1 MQSGG
6 LQTAMAPSLSLPY
19 SYIVA
24 AMAFFLILNVLL
36 PFNAPVLLGS
46 AGASKVLA
54 LVHLTSLGWVTMII
68 MGATFQLVPVALQVP
83 IASEEMG
90 RQQFVLYLLGV
101 SILVSSLWFHWP
113 MGIGFAALLL
123 LAAGAMYLLNMFLTL
138 AKVSRWDY
146 IAWHLAC
153 SFAYLAL
160 VGLAGVLMAINY
172 LYPFFDKQALDPL
185 RAHAAMALLG
195 WVGMMIM
202 GVAYKL
208 IPMFTLAE
216 DLLQQ
221 RAIWA
226 EFGLANAGVLLLA
239 MSLLGWGSPWLG
251 FSGFFALLGGVG
263 LFAWQIFHLY
273 RHRRRRLFDINF
285 PFTLASVAYLLG
297 LVLVGGS
304 GLLGLIPGSERL
316 WKALGYL
323 AFLGWITLIIMGQL
337 YKINTFL
344 IWLSKYAS
352 KVGKEPVPRLEELYS
367 RRLGMASYYAY
378 NGGVLGAAAGI
389 YFGQPALLT
398 AALSLAS
405 LAAMAFLYNMLNIF
419 RR

>member
-1 MQSGG
+1 MQSGC

-19 SYIVA
+19 RYIVA
-24 AMAFFLILNVLL
+24 AMVFFLALNILL
-36 PFNAPVLLGS
+36 PFNVSVLLGA

-54 LVHLTSLGWVTMII
+54 LVHLTSLGWITMII

-90 RQQFVLYLLGV
+90 RQQFALYLLGV
-101 SILVSSLWFHWP
+101 SILALSLWFYWP
-113 MGIGFAALLL
+113 MGMAFAALLL

-138 AKVSRWDY
+138 AKVSHWDY
-146 IAWHLAC
+146 IAWHLGC

-160 VGLAGVLMAINY
+160 IGLAGVLMAVNH
-172 LYPFFDKQALDPL
+172 LYPFFALDLLP
-185 RAHAAMALLG
+185 AHAALALLG

-208 IPMFTLAE
+208 IPMFTLGE
-216 DLLQQ
+216 DLL
-221 RAIWA
+221 RPRLIWA
-226 EFGLANAGVLLLA
+226 EFWLANAGLLLLA
-239 MSLLGWGSPWLG
+239 GYLLGWGNPWLG
-251 FSGFFALLGGVG
+251 PLAFLVLLTGVG
-263 LFAWQIFHLY
+263 LFAWQIFYLY
-273 RHRRRRLFDINF
+273 RRRRRRLFDINF
-285 PFTLASVAYLLG
+285 PFTLTSVAYLLG
-297 LVLVGGS
+297 IILMGGS
-304 GLLGLIPGSERL
+304 GLLGLIPGGERL
-316 WKALGYL
+316 WMALGYL

-389 YFGQPALLT
+389 YLSQPVLLT

-405 LAAMAFLYNMLNIF
+405 LAALAFLWNMLNIF